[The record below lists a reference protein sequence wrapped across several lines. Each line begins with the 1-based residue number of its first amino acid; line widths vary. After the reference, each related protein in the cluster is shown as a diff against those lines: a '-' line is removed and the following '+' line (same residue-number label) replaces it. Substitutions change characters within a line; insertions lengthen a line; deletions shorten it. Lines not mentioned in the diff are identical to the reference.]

1 MPPDGNHPVKV
12 HRAADGDQTV
22 PYLDGDG
29 GFRLY
34 YEAHGGGT
42 AVLFAHGAGGNGLSW
57 WQQVPSFRE
66 RYRAITFDH
75 RAFGRS
81 PDIEGGPG
89 RRAFAEDARAL
100 LDHLGV
106 DRMHL
111 VAQSMGGRTAIGLLR
126 LVRERFASI
135 VFSGTSGGCV
145 DDRYRARKAELE
157 AAGVLRGP
165 LLGRALGGDFAERQP
180 ERAFLYRQLRS
191 VNPPRPR
198 DFLAPD
204 PRLRSYRGSTAPRL
218 IESGLPLLWIV
229 GEHDRV
235 VAPELIRISHELT
248 PGSRFAEIAGAGH
261 SAYFERPDAWNEAVL
276 DFIDGIEN
284 GRGAATDHVV
294 SP

>member
-1 MPPDGNHPVKV
+1 
-12 HRAADGDQTV
+12 V
-22 PYLDGDG
+22 PHLDLDG

-34 YEAHGGGT
+34 HEAHGEGT

-57 WQQVPSFRE
+57 WQQVPPFRE

-89 RRAFAEDARAL
+89 RRAFAEDTRAL

-106 DRMHL
+106 ERLHFI
-111 VAQSMGGRTAIGLLR
+111 AHSMGGRTAIGLLR
-126 LVRERFASI
+126 LMPERFASI
-135 VFSGTSGGCV
+135 VFSGTAGGCV

-157 AAGVLRGP
+157 AEGVLAGS
-165 LLGRALGGDFAERQP
+165 LLQRALAEDYAKRQP
-180 ERAFLYRQLRS
+180 ERAFLYRQVRA

-204 PRLRSYRGSTAPRL
+204 ARLRNYRGSTAQRL
-218 IESGLPLLWIV
+218 IESELPLLWIV

-248 PGSRFAEIAGAGH
+248 PGSRFVEVPGAGH
-261 SAYFERPDAWNEAVL
+261 SAYFERPNAWNEAVL
-276 DFIDGIEN
+276 IFIDEVESG
-284 GRGAATDHVV
+284 GFARSDAGAAG
-294 SP
+294 

>member
-1 MPPDGNHPVKV
+1 
-12 HRAADGDQTV
+12 V
-22 PYLDGDG
+22 PHLDLDG

-34 YEAHGGGT
+34 HEAHGEGT

-57 WQQVPSFRE
+57 WQQVPPFRE

-89 RRAFAEDARAL
+89 RRAFAEDTRAL

-106 DRMHL
+106 ERLHFI
-111 VAQSMGGRTAIGLLR
+111 AHSMGGRTAIGLLR
-126 LVRERFASI
+126 LMPERFASI
-135 VFSGTSGGCV
+135 TFSGTAGGCV

-157 AAGVLRGP
+157 AEGVLAGS
-165 LLGRALGGDFAERQP
+165 LLRRALAEDYAECQP
-180 ERAFLYRQLRS
+180 ERAFLYRQVRA

-204 PRLRSYRGSTAPRL
+204 ARLRNYRGSTAERL
-218 IESGLPLLWIV
+218 IESELPLLWIV
-229 GEHDRV
+229 GEYDRV

-248 PGSRFAEIAGAGH
+248 PGSRFVEVPGAGH
-261 SAYFERPDAWNEAVL
+261 SAYFERSDAWNEAVL
-276 DFIDGIEN
+276 GFIDEVESG
-284 GRGAATDHVV
+284 GFARSPAGAAG
-294 SP
+294 

>member
-1 MPPDGNHPVKV
+1 MPH
-12 HRAADGDQTV
+12 
-22 PYLDGDG
+22 LDLDG

-34 YEAHGGGT
+34 HEAHGEGT

-57 WQQVPSFRE
+57 WQQVPPFRE

-81 PDIEGGPG
+81 PDVEDGPG
-89 RRAFAEDARAL
+89 RRAFAEDTRAL

-106 DRMHL
+106 ERLHL
-111 VAQSMGGRTAIGLLR
+111 VAHSMGGRTAIGLLR
-126 LVRERFASI
+126 LVPERFASI
-135 VFSGTSGGCV
+135 VFSGTAGGCV

-157 AAGVLRGP
+157 AEGVLAGS
-165 LLGRALGGDFAERQP
+165 LLKRALGEGYAERHP
-180 ERAFLYRQLRS
+180 DRAFLYRQVRA

-204 PRLRSYRGSTAPRL
+204 PQLRNYRGSTAERL

-235 VAPELIRISHELT
+235 VAPELIRISHDLT
-248 PGSRFAEIAGAGH
+248 PGSRFVEVAGAGH
-261 SAYFERPDAWNEAVL
+261 SSYFEQPEAWNEAVL
-276 DFIDGIEN
+276 GFIDEAEVGE
-284 GRGAATDHVV
+284 GAGAAQ
-294 SP
+294 

>member
-1 MPPDGNHPVKV
+1 MPHLE
-12 HRAADGDQTV
+12 RE
-22 PYLDGDG
+22 G

-34 YEAHGGGT
+34 YEARGAGT

-57 WQQVPSFRE
+57 WQQVPAFRE

-106 DRMHL
+106 GRMHV

-126 LVRERFASI
+126 LVPDRFASI

-145 DDRYRARKAELE
+145 DDRYRALKAELE

-165 LLGRALGGDFAERQP
+165 LLDRALAEDFAEREPQH
-180 ERAFLYRQLRS
+180 AFLYRQLRAL
-191 VNPPRPR
+191 NPPRPR

-204 PRLRSYRGSTAPRL
+204 PRLRAYRGSTAARL
-218 IESGLPLLWIV
+218 AESGLPLLWIV

-248 PGSRFAEIAGAGH
+248 PGSRFVEVAGAGH
-261 SAYFERPDAWNEAVL
+261 SAYFEQPDDWNRAVL
-276 DFIDGIEN
+276 AFIDAVEHG
-284 GRGAATDHVV
+284 GATA
-294 SP
+294 PRR

>member
-1 MPPDGNHPVKV
+1 MPHLE
-12 HRAADGDQTV
+12 RE
-22 PYLDGDG
+22 G

-34 YEAHGGGT
+34 YEAHGEGT

-57 WQQVPSFRE
+57 WQQVPAFRE

-100 LDHLGV
+100 LDQLGV
-106 DRMHL
+106 ERMHV

-126 LVRERFASI
+126 LVRDRFASI

-145 DDRYRARKAELE
+145 DDRYRERRADLA
-157 AAGVLRGP
+157 AAGILSGP
-165 LLGRALGGDFAERQP
+165 LLDRALAEDFAERQP
-180 ERAFLYRQLRS
+180 AHAFLYRAVRS
-191 VNPPRPR
+191 LNPPRPR

-204 PRLRSYRGSTAPRL
+204 PRLRGYRGSTAARL
-218 IESGLPLLWIV
+218 VESGLPLLWIV

-248 PGSRFAEIAGAGH
+248 PGSQFVQVERAGH
-261 SAYFERPDAWNEAVL
+261 SAYFEQPRAWNRAVL
-276 DFIDGIEN
+276 DFIDGVDG
-284 GRGAATDHVV
+284 GRGGPA
-294 SP
+294 